1 MERMVNDRLTH
12 CLDGRGVPECDPLGS
27 VHNREVLVAV
37 FLDIEKADDML
48 WRDGLF
54 LNLQSYV
61 IIQVRVEFVPIANL
75 TL

>member
-1 MERMVNDRLTH
+1 M
-12 CLDGRGVPECDPLGS
+12 
-27 VHNREVLVAV
+27 AV
-37 FLDIEKADDML
+37 FLDNEKADDML

-75 TL
+75 TLRGVVLPSPKASPNKHGTHCSRHSI